1 MGMTMIC
8 SRLCGLAAGAVL
20 AMGVV
25 GSAIAQT
32 AAPAAAPAA
41 GPATQNSAPAGY
53 PQAGNDT
60 NAAGPTGATRPL
72 EVPILY
78 VTGIEVL
85 HMTLDPKVTIVRV
98 TGVTSSAGWSS
109 PQLVPFF
116 YGKPAD
122 DVLDLQFI
130 AASPEQSQ
138 KAEGFLPISAEFEL
152 AADAPFKGVRVR
164 AYGNA
169 LELKAMTGSAQ
180 AQIKASDCKDCVG
193 KKFVDKD
200 KGQPG
205 PGTVYGGDLPPD
217 YRAIAPT
224 HGVKGDVHNPNRI
237 NLILDTDN
245 KVVMAFWE

>member
-1 MGMTMIC
+1 MTMIF
-8 SRLCGLAAGAVL
+8 SRLSGLATGAVL
-20 AMGVV
+20 AIGVV
-25 GSAIAQT
+25 ASAMAQT

-41 GPATQNSAPAGY
+41 PGGAPAGY
-53 PQAGNDT
+53 PQSGSDT
-60 NAAGPTGATRPL
+60 NAAGPAGATRAL

-78 VTGIEVL
+78 VTGIEIL
-85 HMTLDPKVTIVRV
+85 HMTLDPKLTIVRV

-138 KAEGFLPISAEFEL
+138 KAEGFLPISAEFQL
-152 AADAPFKGVRVR
+152 AADAPFKGVRIR
-164 AYGNA
+164 AFGNA

-180 AQIKASDCKDCVG
+180 AQIKASDCKDCIG

-205 PGTVYGGDLPPD
+205 PGIIYGGDLPPD
-217 YRAIAPT
+217 YRPIAPT

-237 NLILDTDN
+237 NLILDAEN

>member
-1 MGMTMIC
+1 MTMIF

-25 GSAIAQT
+25 ANAVAQT
-32 AAPAAAPAA
+32 AAPAAAPAE
-41 GPATQNSAPAGY
+41 QNNAPMGY
-53 PQAGNDT
+53 PQTGTDA
-60 NAAGPTGATRPL
+60 NAAGPAGATRPL
-72 EVPILY
+72 EVPILF

-85 HMTLDPKVTIVRV
+85 HTTMDPKTTIVRV
-98 TGVTSSAGWSS
+98 TGLVSSVGWSS

-122 DVLDLQFI
+122 DVLDLQLI

-138 KAEGFLPISAEFEL
+138 KAEGFMPISAQFEL
-152 AADAPFKGVRVR
+152 ESDAHQFKGVRVR

-169 LELKAMTGSAQ
+169 LELKGMTGSTTT
-180 AQIKASDCKDCVG
+180 QIKTNDCKDCVG

-205 PGTVYGGDLPPD
+205 PGIIYGGDLPPD

-224 HGVKGDVHNPNRI
+224 HGVKGDIHNPNRI
-237 NLILDTDN
+237 NLILDADN

>member
-1 MGMTMIC
+1 MTMIF
-8 SRLCGLAAGAVL
+8 SKLCGLAAGTVL

-25 GSAIAQT
+25 ANAMAQT

-41 GPATQNSAPAGY
+41 PNNAPAGY
-53 PQAGNDT
+53 PQTGADA
-60 NAAGPTGATRPL
+60 NAAGPAGATRPL

-78 VTGIEVL
+78 VTGIEVI
-85 HMTLDPKVTIVRV
+85 HYTTDPKSTIVRV
-98 TGVTSSAGWSS
+98 TGMASSMGWSS

-138 KAEGFLPISAEFEL
+138 KAEGFVPISAQFEL
-152 AADAPFKGVRVR
+152 APDAQFKGVRVR

-169 LELKAMTGSAQ
+169 LELKGMTGTAT
-180 AQIKASDCKDCVG
+180 AQIKASDCKDCIG

-205 PGTVYGGDLPPD
+205 AGIVYGGDLPPD
-217 YRAIAPT
+217 YRPIAPT

-237 NLILDTDN
+237 NLVLDADN
-245 KVVMAFWE
+245 KIVMAFWE